1 MIERSGLVTSSEGKI
16 RNYRKTVASFF
27 LVFATRNSK
36 LLNDSGRFVK
46 DIIMELLYKS
56 NATVGF
62 FPTTSSAKIR
72 CQTVN
77 LSKLRLG
84 VMQ

>member
-1 MIERSGLVTSSEGKI
+1 MIERSGLVTSSEGKL
-16 RNYRKTVASFF
+16 RNYRKTVTSFF

-36 LLNDSGRFVK
+36 LLNDSGRFVIG
-46 DIIMELLYKS
+46 IIMDLVYKS
-56 NATVGF
+56 DATVGF
-62 FPTTSSAKIR
+62 FPTTSSAKIG
-72 CQTVN
+72 CQVVN

>member
-36 LLNDSGRFVK
+36 LLNDSGRFVIG
-46 DIIMELLYKS
+46 IIMDLVYKS
-56 NATVGF
+56 DATVGF

-72 CQTVN
+72 CQAVN